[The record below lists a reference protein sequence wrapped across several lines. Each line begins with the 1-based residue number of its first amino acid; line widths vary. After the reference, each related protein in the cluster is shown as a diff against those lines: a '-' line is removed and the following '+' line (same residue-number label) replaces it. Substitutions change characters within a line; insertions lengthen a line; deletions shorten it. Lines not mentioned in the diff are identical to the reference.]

1 MGSWLVSVCVPNAAD
16 SRETYRYRNGH
27 VDANLTGL
35 NLTLEAASGRTRASE
50 DGGTVTV
57 LVGIDHV
64 NGFVDGL
71 DVQADKDR
79 AKNLLSVALHMRL
92 DVGDDGRTNLQ
103 STVSA
108 MSTSHFQKTY
118 PVAVGVL
125 VRRGLLTTSVKEDSC
140 SLLLGA
146 RNEVFNP
153 LLRLW
158 ADNRP
163 EIRTLLEATVHGE
176 FFCALGDFRDPVL
189 GLTDHD

>member
-35 NLTLEAASGRTRASE
+35 NLTLEAASGRTLASE

-71 DVQADKDR
+71 EVQADKER
-79 AKNLLSVALHMRL
+79 AKNILSVEINMRL
-92 DVGDDGRTNLQ
+92 EVGDDGRKNLQ

-118 PVAVGVL
+118 PVSVVVL
-125 VRRGLLTTSVKEDSC
+125 FIRLLLTTSVK
-140 SLLLGA
+140 
-146 RNEVFNP
+146 
-153 LLRLW
+153 
-158 ADNRP
+158 
-163 EIRTLLEATVHGE
+163 
-176 FFCALGDFRDPVL
+176 
-189 GLTDHD
+189 